1 MPKLVQKCGYIKGG
15 DSAGY
20 MKYIATREGV
30 EKLHGRGKPTKA
42 QQLLIRDLLRE
53 FPDSAELFEYEDYRT
68 SPSISTASAFITM
81 AIDSNAHSMQESNG
95 YMQYI
100 ATRPHVEKRG
110 DHGLFGGDSN
120 VDLKKTMQELE
131 NHTGNVWTIIL
142 SLRREDAARLGYD
155 SAVSWRTVL
164 MRQQVE
170 LADAMKIPLKQ
181 LRWYAAFHNEGHHP
195 HVHVMVWS
203 DDPKQGYLTVDGIRA
218 IRSKLTN
225 DIFQDELHTLY
236 EKKDVSYKELTGA
249 ARSAMAELVR
259 QMESSICASPVIEQK
274 LTALAESLETVTGKK
289 VYGYLKKPV
298 KEQINDIVDE
308 LAKLPEVSQFYEEWN
323 RLRDELEGYY
333 KSTPRVHLPLSQQ
346 KEFRAIKNMVIQ
358 EAENIRLGA
367 VTFEDADMEDEPE
380 EMDAPELSAEPPY
393 AMYDMAKTYRAAKEL
408 LCWQETSAEEK
419 QDAVYELEQLWNR
432 GFTVAA
438 HQLGKCW
445 RNGLGVLPDQEKAE
459 LWFRRSADAG
469 NDYSQYALGK
479 LLEEQ
484 GRIPEAVAWYEE
496 AAKQE
501 NQYACYR
508 LGKLYL
514 LGEDVPK
521 NTTLARN
528 YLLRSAWKE
537 NQYAQY
543 VLGKLYLMG
552 ENDDQDLEL
561 AKQWFTAAAEQGN
574 TYAQFFLD
582 RMAQTPDCD
591 PNVLLS
597 VTRLL
602 HQVSNICRQ
611 NTVPPANPEGPRM
624 ESKRRKKL
632 MQKRL
637 AMGHKVNDHEDP
649 QFGMTMR

>member
-1 MPKLVQKCGYIKGG
+1 MSMLLQKAGYIRDGSGG
-15 DSAGY
+15 AY

-30 EKLHGRGKPTKA
+30 ERIHGQGPVTEKQKELIQKL
-42 QQLLIRDLLRE
+42 LCDY
-53 FPDSAELFEYEDYRT
+53 PDSKDLFEYADY
-68 SPSISTASAFITM
+68 TAHPTMSAASDFITM
-81 AIDSNAHSMQESNG
+81 ALDVHAHEMKASDM
-95 YMQYI
+95 YMKYI
-100 ATRPHVEKRG
+100 ATRPRVEKKG
-110 DHGLFGGDSN
+110 DHGLFGQE
-120 VDLKKTMQELE
+120 KTISLDEKINALNAHQ
-131 NHTGNVWTIIL
+131 GNVWTFIY

-155 SAVSWRTVL
+155 SAEQWRYL
-164 MRQQVE
+164 LLRHE
-170 LADAMKIPLKQ
+170 RNIAEAMKIAPDH
-181 LRWYAAFHNEGHHP
+181 LRWYAAFHNEGYHP

-203 DDPKQGYLTVDGIRA
+203 DDPSEGYLKKDKLLN

-236 EKKDVSYKELTGA
+236 EKKDISYKELTGA
-249 ARSAMAELVR
+249 ARRAMAELVR

-274 LTALAESLETVTGKK
+274 LTALAEALKTVTGKK

-298 KEQINDIVDE
+298 KEQVNAIVDE
-308 LAKLPEVSQFYEEWN
+308 LAKLPEVSEFYEEWN

-333 KSTPRVHLPLSQQ
+333 KATPREHLPLSQQ

-367 VTFEDADMEDEPE
+367 ITFEDADMEDEPE
-380 EMDAPELSAEPPY
+380 EMDELETVTEAPY
-393 AMYDMAKTYRAAKEL
+393 AMRDMARAYRAAKEVL
-408 LCWQETSAEEK
+408 YWQDASAEEK
-419 QDAVYELEQLWNR
+419 QNAIYELEQLWDQ
-432 GFTVAA
+432 GFPVAA

-445 RNGLGVLPDQEKAE
+445 RDGLGVLPDQENAE
-459 LWFRRSADAG
+459 LWFQRSADMG
-469 NDYSQYALGK
+469 NDDSQYALGK

-484 GRIPEAVAWYEE
+484 GKIPEAVAWYEK
-496 AAKQE
+496 AAAQE

-521 NTTLARN
+521 NATLALN
-528 YLLRSAWKE
+528 YLLRSAWKG

-543 VLGKLYLMG
+543 TLGKLYMMG
-552 ENDDQDLEL
+552 TEETQDLEL
-561 AKQWFTAAAEQGN
+561 AKQWFTAAADQGN

-582 RMAQTPDCD
+582 RMAQTPDRD

-602 HQVSNICRQ
+602 HQVSHICRQ
-611 NTVPPANPEGPRM
+611 NTVPPANPEGPRI

-632 MQKRL
+632 LQKRL
-637 AMGHKVNDHEDP
+637 AMGHKLDDHE
-649 QFGMTMR
+649 QKM

>member
-1 MPKLVQKCGYIKGG
+1 MPKLVQKCGYIKS
-15 DSAGY
+15 DSGAGY

-30 EKLHGRGKPTKA
+30 EKLHGRGKPTEA
-42 QQLLIRDLLRE
+42 QRCLIQKLLRD
-53 FPDSAELFEYEDYRT
+53 FPDSAELFEYEDYRV
-68 SPSISTASAFITM
+68 SPTISTASAFITM
-81 AIDSNAHSMQESNG
+81 AVDSNAHSMKESDG

-100 ATRPHVEKRG
+100 ATRPRVEKRG
-110 DHGLFGGDSN
+110 DHGLFGSASN
-120 VDLKKTMQELE
+120 VNLQKAMQELE

-155 SAVSWRTVL
+155 LAANWRAVL

-170 LADAMKIPLKQ
+170 IANAMRILPKQ
-181 LRWYAAFHNEGHHP
+181 LRWYAAFHDEGHHP

-203 DDPKQGYLTVDGIRA
+203 DDPKQGYLTADGIRA

-236 EKKDVSYKELTGA
+236 EKKDVSYKELTMA
-249 ARSAMAELVR
+249 ARRAMAELVR

-274 LTALAESLETVTGKK
+274 LAALAESLKTVTGKK

-298 KEQINDIVDE
+298 KEQVNAIVDE
-308 LAKLPEVSQFYEEWN
+308 LAKLPEVSEFYEEWN
-323 RLRDELEGYY
+323 RLRDELESYY
-333 KSTPRVHLPLSQQ
+333 KAKPRERLPLSQQ

-358 EAENIRLGA
+358 EAETIRLST
-367 VTFEDADMEDEPE
+367 VTFEDANMEDEPE
-380 EMDAPELSAEPPY
+380 ELDDPEAFTEAPY
-393 AMYDMAKTYRAAKEL
+393 AIYDMAKAYRAAKEL
-408 LCWQETSAEEK
+408 LYWQDASTEEK
-419 QDAVYELEQLWNR
+419 QEAVYTLEKLWDQ
-432 GFTVAA
+432 GFSVAA

-445 RNGLGVLPDQEKAE
+445 RDGLGVLPNQENAE

-469 NDYSQYALGK
+469 NDFSQYALGK
-479 LLEEQ
+479 LLQEQ
-484 GRIPEAVAWYEE
+484 HRIPEAVTWYEE
-496 AAKQE
+496 AAKQD

-514 LGEDVPK
+514 QGEDVPK
-521 NTTLARN
+521 DPTLALN
-528 YLLRSAWKE
+528 YLLRSAWKG

-543 VLGKLYLMG
+543 TLGKLYLMG
-552 ENDDQDLEL
+552 EDDEKDVES
-561 AKQWFTAAAEQGN
+561 AKQWFTAAAKQGN
-574 TYAQFFLD
+574 SYARFFLERITQSSD
-582 RMAQTPDCD
+582 MD

-611 NTVPPANPEGPRM
+611 NTVPPANPEGPRI

-632 MQKRL
+632 LQKRL
-637 AMGHKVNDHEDP
+637 AMGHKIDDHEESL
-649 QFGMTMR
+649 QILS

>member
-1 MPKLVQKCGYIKGG
+1 MSMLLQKAGYIRDGSGG
-15 DSAGY
+15 AY

-30 EKLHGRGKPTKA
+30 ERIHGQGLATKK
-42 QQLLIRDLLRE
+42 QKELIQKILRDY
-53 FPDSAELFEYEDYRT
+53 PDSKDLFEYADYKVQPT
-68 SPSISTASAFITM
+68 VSAASDFITM
-81 AIDSNAHSMQESNG
+81 ALDVYAHEMKASNV

-100 ATRPHVEKRG
+100 ATRPRVEKRG
-110 DHGLFGGDSN
+110 DHGLFGRETN
-120 VDLKKTMQELE
+120 VSLDEKINTLDAHQ
-131 NHTGNVWTIIL
+131 GNVWTFIY
-142 SLRREDAARLGYD
+142 SLRREDAARLSYD
-155 SAVSWRTVL
+155 NAEQWRYL
-164 MRQQVE
+164 LLRHE
-170 LADAMKIPLKQ
+170 RNIAEAMKIAPDHLH
-181 LRWYAAFHNEGHHP
+181 WYAAFHNEGHHP

-203 DDPKQGYLTVDGIRA
+203 DDPSEGYLKKDKLLN

-249 ARSAMAELVR
+249 ARRAMAELVR

-274 LTALAESLETVTGKK
+274 LTALAKSLKTVTGKK
-289 VYGYLKKPV
+289 VYSYLKKPV
-298 KEQINDIVDE
+298 KEQVNAIVDE
-308 LAKLPEVSQFYEEWN
+308 LAKLPEVSEFYEEWN
-323 RLRDELEGYY
+323 RLRDELESYY
-333 KSTPRVHLPLSQQ
+333 KAKPRQRLPLSQQ

-358 EAENIRLGA
+358 EAETIRLGT
-367 VTFEDADMEDEPE
+367 VTFEDANMEDEPA
-380 EMDAPELSAEPPY
+380 EMDDPETFAEVPY
-393 AMYDMAKTYRAAKEL
+393 AMYDMAKAYRAAKERL
-408 LCWQETSAEEK
+408 YWQNASTEEK
-419 QDAVYELEQLWNR
+419 QEAVYTLEKLWDR

-438 HQLGKCW
+438 HQLGKCC
-445 RNGLGVLPDQEKAE
+445 RDGLGVLPDQENAE
-459 LWFRRSADAG
+459 LWFRRSADTG

-501 NQYACYR
+501 SQYACYR
-508 LGKLYL
+508 LGRLYL
-514 LGEDVPK
+514 QGEDVPK
-521 NTTLARN
+521 NTTLALN
-528 YLLRSAWKE
+528 YLLRSAWKG

-543 VLGKLYLMG
+543 MLGKLYLMG
-552 ENDDQDLEL
+552 EDEAQDLEV
-561 AKQWFTAAAEQGN
+561 AKQWFTAAAKQGN

-582 RMAQTPDCD
+582 RMAQTPDRD

-611 NTVPPANPEGPRM
+611 NTVPPANPEGPRI

-637 AMGHKVNDHEDP
+637 AMGHKIDDHEDP

>member
-1 MPKLVQKCGYIKGG
+1 MPKLVQKCGYIKSGSG
-15 DSAGY
+15 AGY

-30 EKLHGRGKPTKA
+30 EKLHGRGEPTEA
-42 QQLLIRDLLRE
+42 QKCLIQKLLRD
-53 FPDSAELFEYEDYRT
+53 FPDSAELFEYEDYRV

-81 AIDSNAHSMQESNG
+81 AVDSNAHSMKESDG

-100 ATRPHVEKRG
+100 ATRPRAEKRG
-110 DHGLFGGDSN
+110 DHGLFGSASN
-120 VDLKKTMQELE
+120 VDLQKAMQELE

-155 SAVSWRTVL
+155 LAANWRAVL

-170 LADAMKIPLKQ
+170 IANAMRILPKQ
-181 LRWYAAFHNEGHHP
+181 LRWYAAFHDEGHHP

-203 DDPKQGYLTVDGIRA
+203 DDPKQGYLTADGIRA

-225 DIFQDELHTLY
+225 NIFQDALHTLY

-249 ARSAMAELVR
+249 ARRAMAKLVR

-274 LTALAESLETVTGKK
+274 LTALAESLKTVTGKK
-289 VYGYLKKPV
+289 MYGYLKKPV
-298 KEQINDIVDE
+298 KEQVNAIVDE
-308 LAKLPEVSQFYEEWN
+308 LAKLPEVSEFYEEWN
-323 RLRDELEGYY
+323 RLRDELESYY
-333 KSTPRVHLPLSQQ
+333 KAKPRQHLPLSQQ

-358 EAENIRLGA
+358 EAETIRLGT
-367 VTFEDADMEDEPE
+367 VNFEDADMEDEPE
-380 EMDAPELSAEPPY
+380 EMDEPEAFTEAPY
-393 AMYDMAKTYRAAKEL
+393 AIYDMAKAYRAAKEL
-408 LCWQETSAEEK
+408 LYWKDASTEEK
-419 QDAVYELEQLWNR
+419 QEAVYTLEKLWDR
-432 GFTVAA
+432 GFPAAA

-445 RNGLGVLPDQEKAE
+445 RDGLGVLPDQENAE

-469 NDYSQYALGK
+469 NDFSQYALGK
-479 LLEEQ
+479 LLQEQ
-484 GRIPEAVAWYEE
+484 HRIPEAVTWYEE

-514 LGEDVPK
+514 QGEDVPK

-528 YLLRSAWKE
+528 YLLRSAWKG

-543 VLGKLYLMG
+543 TLGKLYLMG
-552 ENDDQDLEL
+552 EDDEKDVEA
-561 AKQWFTAAAEQGN
+561 AKQWFTAAAKQGN
-574 TYAQFFLD
+574 SYARFFLE
-582 RMAQTPDCD
+582 RMTQTSDMD

-602 HQVSNICRQ
+602 HQLSNICRQ
-611 NTVPPANPEGPRM
+611 NTVPPANPEGPRI

-632 MQKRL
+632 LQKRL
-637 AMGHKVNDHEDP
+637 AMGHKIDDHEEGL
-649 QFGMTMR
+649 QML